1 MTTPARPSRKRAA
14 TTRKQPIPT
23 APLGVDPLAL
33 NFYSPEEEAWLRDKE
48 KQATAAV
55 KRSGPKPVAVL
66 LPGILG
72 SSIGDKNGDIWLR
85 LLGLP
90 GGGVAKLRLPDA
102 GKYAATGVHGM
113 LYGAYK
119 PTELALQAAGYETHL
134 YGYDWRQSIPELG
147 KALALWLKAKFPNRP
162 VSLIGHSMGGL
173 VARASFP
180 HLSDSVDLK
189 AFITVGTPLAGSLS
203 PFLVMRGL
211 HDTAMKIASFD
222 LCHDGRELSTI
233 FASFPG
239 LLGLLP
245 RFDTNTDWFDLKN
258 WPKDGGHPVAVLKD
272 VLKIAAKVTTAL
284 GNPPQGCPYHAIF
297 GDGLATFSGLRLE
310 QGAPIYTISYRGD
323 GTFPHQ
329 PAIPSAATS
338 VHYVHQK
345 EIQGLFV
352 GKGNAAEHGKLC
364 QRPLV
369 ADAVI
374 SLLNS
379 GHCELPKNTN
389 SPANTWQL
397 DEAQLLAQSGAI
409 RTRRATRGITVP
421 TTDEE
426 KAAFTFDLLR
436 MTASVPGDPANED
449 NVPEIVPLEH
459 GGSPAGALDFPRVV
473 ISRGDEIAID
483 IELAHGDIRDTLSR
497 VILLGQIE
505 GLQAPAAVTSLD
517 AGMDGALCRILAQRS
532 TARGAGELTIIPT
545 GRHPIMADLI
555 AILDLGPWELL
566 NDNALANAAGSAL
579 RNLLASHFDEFSTVL
594 LGGARPDRA
603 EIDIPFAIKHS
614 FTGFIQ
620 ALRDDPERD
629 RFRRIVVVEKS
640 ESRIREIRRALQ
652 HLLTDDPAFA
662 GVRVTLSGSTLRS
675 LRTDEETETRG
686 KAATAAEKPTSM
698 LVLTSSSKEGGETL
712 ELDAILQ
719 THSTS
724 AAVRRSAVQFS
735 VDQLQELYTHAGVTT
750 RSGVTTLA
758 QLKRV
763 TADLSTMLPVELLA
777 ELEKN
782 PGSPIGLVHDAE
794 ASRIPWEAMQ
804 LPGGEFPALAGGIS
818 RRFVS
823 ANARVS
829 WPAPR
834 AEKLRILLVID
845 PTEDLEGARD
855 EGRVLREL
863 LEKNP
868 RVEITYL
875 EGSAANGAALV
886 KLLETRVFDIFH
898 YAGHSAFNRNN
909 SAQSGLLLAGDLFFT
924 GADVMKL
931 SRFPGVIIFNS
942 CEAARIR
949 STSIPLIGAN
959 DRETAAYAQ
968 RDAARRAV
976 SVAEAFL
983 TAGVRHYI
991 GTFWP
996 VSDKPATLF
1005 TSSLYNLLAVGKTLG
1020 TAIRDSR
1027 RVLEDKNHPDWANY
1041 IHFGNPE
1048 DQIFGEA

>member
-1 MTTPARPSRKRAA
+1 MSAPTPPSRKRTAQA
-14 TTRKQPIPT
+14 RKQPIPT
-23 APLGVDPLAL
+23 ALPGPDPLTR
-33 NFYSPEEEAWLRDKE
+33 NFYSPEEQAWLQEKE
-48 KQATAAV
+48 QQATLAV
-55 KRSGPKPVAVL
+55 KRSGTKPVAVL

-72 SSIGDKNGDIWLR
+72 SSIGDKNGDVWLR

-102 GKYAATGVHGM
+102 GKYTATGVHGL
-113 LYGAYK
+113 LYSAYK
-119 PTELALQAAGYETHL
+119 PTELALKAAGYETHL

-162 VSLIGHSMGGL
+162 VSLVAHSMGGL

-180 HLSDSVDLK
+180 HLPDSVDLK

-211 HDTAMKIASFD
+211 HDTAMKIARFD
-222 LCHDGRELSTI
+222 LCHDGQELSNL

-239 LLGLLP
+239 LLGMLP
-245 RFDTNTDWFDLKN
+245 RFDKNTDWFDLKN
-258 WPKDGGHPVAVLKD
+258 WPKDGGHPVAALKS
-272 VLKIAAKVTTAL
+272 VLKIAAQVTSAL

-329 PAIPSAATS
+329 PAIPTAATS

-345 EIQGLFV
+345 EIRGLFL

-364 QRPLV
+364 QRPAV

-374 SLLNS
+374 SLLKS
-379 GHCELPKNTN
+379 GHCELPKKLN

-397 DEAQLLAQSGAI
+397 DEPQLLAQSGAI
-409 RTRRATRGITVP
+409 RARRATRSITIP

-426 KAAFTFDLLR
+426 KDAFAFDLLR
-436 MTASVPGDPANED
+436 ITASIPGDPANED
-449 NVPEIVPLEH
+449 NVPEIVSPER

-473 ISRGDEIAID
+473 ISRGEEISID
-483 IELAHGDIRDTLSR
+483 IELAHGDIRNTLSR

-517 AGMDGALCRILAQRS
+517 AGMDGALCRILEQRS
-532 TARGAGELTIIPT
+532 TARGPGEITIIPT

-579 RNLLASHFDEFSTVL
+579 RHLLASHFDEFSTVL

-614 FTGFIQ
+614 FTGFIR
-620 ALRDDPERD
+620 ALRDDPARD
-629 RFRRIVVVEKS
+629 RFRRIILVEKS
-640 ESRIREIRRALQ
+640 ESRIREIRRELQ

-662 GVRVTLSGSTLRS
+662 GVRVTLSGSTLNGPT
-675 LRTDEETETRG
+675 LDGETETRSTAA
-686 KAATAAEKPTSM
+686 AATPPPTSM
-698 LVLTSSSKEGGETL
+698 LVLTSSAKEGGETL

-719 THSTS
+719 THSAS
-724 AAVRRSAVQFS
+724 AAVRRSSVQFS
-735 VDQLQELYTHAGVTT
+735 VQQLQELYTHAGVTT

-758 QLKRV
+758 QLQRV
-763 TADLSTMLPVELLA
+763 TADLTTLLPAELLA
-777 ELEKN
+777 ELEKT
-782 PGSPIGLVHDAE
+782 PAAPIGLIHDAE
-794 ASRIPWEAMQ
+794 ASRIPWEAMR
-804 LPGGEFPALAGGIS
+804 LPGGEYPALGGGIS

-834 AEKLRILLVID
+834 SEKLRILLVID
-845 PTEDLEGARD
+845 PTEDLPGARD

-875 EGSAANGAALV
+875 EGTAANGPALV
-886 KLLETRVFDIFH
+886 KLLTTHVFDIFH
-898 YAGHSAFNRNN
+898 YAGHSAFDRSN
-909 SAQSGLLLAGDLFFT
+909 SAHSGLLLAGDLFFT
-924 GADVMKL
+924 GTDVMKL
-931 SRFPGVIIFNS
+931 PRFPGVIIFNS

-949 STSIPLIGAN
+949 STSQPLIGAN

-1027 RVLEDKNHPDWANY
+1027 RLLASEKHPDWANY

-1048 DQIFGEA
+1048 DQIFGEP